1 MQAWGFVLS
10 AGLMGLAGA
19 PHCAAM
25 CAAPCA
31 AALRGCGRPAVAHP
45 TFQAGR
51 LLGYAAAGA
60 VVASAVGALPRWA
73 AWTPALQPL
82 WTLLHLAALALSLVL
97 LVMGRMPVWRS
108 AAAIGSPLPQ
118 GWQRIAGPTRSLA
131 TGAAWIAWPCALSQS
146 ALLLAS
152 LSGDAVNGAASMAAF
167 ALASAP
173 GIAAGPWL
181 LGRLIGPR
189 GESWTAGT
197 WPLRL
202 AGGTVAAMSLWAL
215 SHDLLHRVAAWCVS

>member
-1 MQAWGFVLS
+1 MAAWGLVTA

-31 AALRGCGRPAVAHP
+31 AALRGCGRPSVAQP
-45 TFQAGR
+45 TFQLGR
-51 LLGYAAAGA
+51 LLGYTTAGA
-60 VVASAVGALPRWA
+60 VVASAVGALPHWA

-82 WTLLHLAALALSLVL
+82 WTLLHLAALALGLVL
-97 LVMGRMPVWRS
+97 LASGRMPIWR
-108 AAAIGSPLPQ
+108 ATATVTSPLPA

-152 LSGDAVNGAASMAAF
+152 LSGSAASGAAAMAAF
-167 ALASAP
+167 TIASAP

-181 LGRLIGPR
+181 LGRLVGAR
-189 GESWTAGT
+189 GERWTAGT
-197 WPLRL
+197 WPLRW
-202 AGGTVAAMSLWAL
+202 AGGMVAAMSLWAL
-215 SHDLLHRVAAWCVS
+215 SHDLLQRIAAWCVS